1 VPKNNR
7 GNRRSNNNNPEGYN
21 QFNSG
26 WMDTARERPV
36 AAAGLAAAAVGASVF
51 LWSRRSQISEQL
63 SNLSD
68 QIGEWNENM
77 GSRGGSEDYEMAGSE
92 SSFSGSTGGS
102 SGNQFGGSGM
112 SGSGTSGS
120 TGSGMSGGSGMGTTT
135 GSTGSGMMGGST
147 GSNGGKRGGKGGNS
161 PS

>member
-1 VPKNNR
+1 VPKNTK

-21 QFNSG
+21 QFSSS

-51 LWSRRSQISEQL
+51 LWSRRSQISEQI

-77 GSRGGSEDYEMAGSE
+77 SSRGGSSDDFEMAGSE
-92 SSFSGSTGGS
+92 SSFSSGS
-102 SGNQFGGSGM
+102 SGSRSTGSSSQFGGAM
-112 SGSGTSGS
+112 SGSGASGS
-120 TGSGMSGGSGMGTTT
+120 AGSGMSGGTGLGSTT
-135 GSTGSGMMGGST
+135 GASASGG
-147 GSNGGKRGGKGGNS
+147 RKGGAS
-161 PS
+161 GKSGS